1 MSEKTKKIIKN
12 ICITIS
18 FPLAM
23 VLIMELAVLSKQTHL
38 IGTVIDLQNIIRRTA
53 ISCLIAYGLSF
64 NLTCGR
70 MDLSLGAQRLI
81 GVILG
86 GNIGLSLGLTGIG
99 LLLFA
104 FVFGLLFG
112 LITGVLFVVTRVPA
126 MVLGIGMG
134 LVYESLAFVTS
145 EGKGFN
151 IFGVAGNEI
160 LIDMWFT
167 IAVIAVCGGAVMF
180 LLGYTR
186 YGFHLRAIQGSQKIA
201 KASGINV
208 FKNAIL
214 SYAFAGGAVSISGML
229 DSAMTNGMKVSTGFM
244 SNGTV
249 LANMFPMFLGMYL
262 SRWSNQAIGIFV
274 AALTLNIFSLG
285 LSKLQL
291 NDAQTNVIT
300 MLLFLALLVFLANE
314 NIFKIRRAEKARIAL
329 ANEKKESLAVVNG

>member
-1 MSEKTKKIIKN
+1 
-12 ICITIS
+12 
-18 FPLAM
+18 
-23 VLIMELAVLSKQTHL
+23 MELAVLSKQTHL